1 MTEES
6 IENITKLDSN
16 FALTFVDHHLLPDMN
31 FNEQCLIKSNIS
43 MPEKVINL
51 FISYTLDPQLKNLNT
66 DFTLGNCLFG
76 SEKLTKNADP
86 DKYKYTGYGIGFAS
100 RSEFLFADG
109 TYGKKMSLFLELM
122 WAHLYMLIKREKKQN
137 ILLMLHRKKICIKP
151 TL

>member
-109 TYGKKMSLFLELM
+109 TYGKKNVIISGADVSSSVHVDKKGKE
-122 WAHLYMLIKREKKQN
+122 AKYPINVTQEKDLY
-137 ILLMLHRKKICIKP
+137 
-151 TL
+151 

>member
-31 FNEQCLIKSNIS
+31 FNEQCLIKNNIS

>member
-51 FISYTLDPQLKNLNT
+51 FISYTLDPQLKNWNT
-66 DFTLGNCLFG
+66 DFTLGNCLLDLK
-76 SEKLTKNADP
+76 S
-86 DKYKYTGYGIGFAS
+86 
-100 RSEFLFADG
+100 
-109 TYGKKMSLFLELM
+109 
-122 WAHLYMLIKREKKQN
+122 
-137 ILLMLHRKKICIKP
+137 
-151 TL
+151 